1 LKYLNFNSLNIHNYN
16 DRLRT
21 KNSINFFNIVK
32 SKPDEMLC
40 INNVFD
46 NKLITIILYII
57 ICMVIYYLFLDD
69 YDYGRLKN

>member
-1 LKYLNFNSLNIHNYN
+1 MKYLNFNSLNIHNYN